1 LQDHLESLVLRM
13 RKGGIRYSEALREFQ
28 KIFVLTVLREQ
39 KWNQVRAAETLDV
52 HRNTLRRLI
61 HQFQLDKVLTH
72 DASSAARERA
82 SSTPGQERTCD
93 VGVLCSSTLTD
104 QDQVGRGSGRF
115 LLAKGAL
122 PTRPLR
128 W

>member
-1 LQDHLESLVLRM
+1 MH
-13 RKGGIRYSEALREFQ
+13 KGGIRYSEALREFQ

-61 HQFQLDKVLTH
+61 QPVSARHQVLTH

-93 VGVLCSSTLTD
+93 VGAPCSSTLTD
-104 QDQVGRGSGRF
+104 QDQVGLGFCAVFMSKRR
-115 LLAKGAL
+115 APNA
-122 PTRPLR
+122 P
-128 W
+128 